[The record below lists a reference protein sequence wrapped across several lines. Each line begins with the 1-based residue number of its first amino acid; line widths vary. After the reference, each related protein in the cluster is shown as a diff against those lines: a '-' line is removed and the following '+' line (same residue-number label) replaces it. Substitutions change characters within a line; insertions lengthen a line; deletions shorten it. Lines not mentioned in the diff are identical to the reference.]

1 MKLNKKLM
9 GQLLIGSIVMSS
21 AFNSVYTYA
30 SDTHF
35 YASNIN
41 GEEDNAEENL
51 VDVLNNEAYNS
62 IKKIDFNDSNA
73 SDTMNA
79 QADYDEYETSTMS
92 LENYNSR
99 KARSEGVDLADGT
112 YVVDRKDGWI
122 LGGDKGFLQSII
134 IPAGATGTISTSKTR
149 SASNS
154 FSVVASA
161 GFDLDFVSAAV
172 KAGYGY
178 STETAST
185 ISIDQSITAPEDK
198 SLFVKAQ
205 TVHRRFDTVNIRN
218 NQIVDMASTYIPVS
232 HTLTKMEF
240 EPDTRVNQSRLF
252 EKVTRNIFGDQ
263 ETDNKHLTDKNVSY
277 EKATNSVKQNDRYL
291 FKILSGKSNTA
302 GLYFDVQNSGKYNI
316 SSDFSSYREAFGYV
330 DYAFGTGVDMTLYKV
345 SNKNDTVIE
354 KVVASVGTGKIYDDV
369 KYTEEL
375 ARRRAENQLTVDLK
389 KGEKYLLVLNNNK
402 TKFKYNNQ
410 GDTFSYTV
418 YFDKQ

>member
-240 EPDTRVNQSRLF
+240 EPGTRVNQSRLF

-302 GLYFDVQNSGKYNI
+302 GLYFDVQSSGKYNI

-375 ARRRAENQLTVDLK
+375 ARRRAENQLTIDLK
-389 KGEKYLLVLNNNK
+389 KGEKYFLVLNNNK